1 VLRLIPCADMPA
13 PIPRR
18 NPELRVA
25 HFTQDGGLPR
35 FDIGSASAIDRFEA
49 CSAFT
54 HVPACRL
61 AESPNATLFIE
72 GFGGFVTSST
82 APIATGWSDPCQ
94 AGLAPAENQT
104 PFTAHAKERF
114 VVAGKS
120 IRYVY
125 KCPQPIFGRYGV
137 LNRRQWRERR
147 VARSTWNHDGHE
159 KHQGNWKRRIV
170 NSAKRS

>member
-104 PFTAHAKERF
+104 PFTAHAKKRF
-114 VVAGKS
+114 VGAGKS
-120 IRYVY
+120 IRNVY
-125 KCPQPIFGRYGV
+125 TCPYII
-137 LNRRQWRERR
+137 
-147 VARSTWNHDGHE
+147 SGH
-159 KHQGNWKRRIV
+159 
-170 NSAKRS
+170 